1 MDRAFD
7 PSGSGPD
14 VPPDASVDAPVD
26 VPGDAPDV
34 PPDASVDAPGDVPG
48 DAHGVAPVPG
58 GAVPEVVAP
67 DLPRHTSRI
76 TLRRSALKRNLAFLR
91 SKIGPDVTLSS
102 VVKANAF
109 GHGIGPFSALAESL
123 GVRHFSVASS
133 QEAAQVRAAL
143 THETSVVMIMG
154 ILHDDDLPWVIAQGV
169 HFFVFDVARLHA
181 ALSVARALGRP
192 AHVHLE
198 VETGGNRTGLTEGP
212 FREAL
217 QLLRDHPDHLRFAGL
232 ATHYAGIE
240 ALSERPRTQKQ
251 LQVFHHF
258 DAIARAEGLRPAVR
272 HTACSA
278 AALAFPD
285 THFELVR
292 VGTAQYGFWPSP
304 DVYRLHLDATGK
316 RSDNPLR
323 RVLRWHTRVMDLKDV
338 AKGEYVGYG
347 KAFRARKPTLIAVL
361 PVGYGDG
368 YPRAMSNRGHVLI
381 RGRKAPVRGLVNMNV
396 TMVDV
401 SHVPDVQ
408 AGDEAV
414 LVGRQ
419 GRASISVASF
429 AEVADGLNNEFV
441 SRLPAQIPR
450 SVVP

>member
-1 MDRAFD
+1 MDRPTPPNA
-7 PSGSGPD
+7 PPGPPPLGPD
-14 VPPDASVDAPVD
+14 
-26 VPGDAPDV
+26 
-34 PPDASVDAPGDVPG
+34 
-48 DAHGVAPVPG
+48 VAPVPG
-58 GAVPEVVAP
+58 GAMPEGAAP
-67 DLPRHTSRI
+67 DAPRHTSAI

-109 GHGIGPFSALAESL
+109 GHGIAEFSGLAASL

-143 THETSVVMIMG
+143 PNDDATIQIMG
-154 ILHDDDLPWVIAQGV
+154 ILHDDDLPWVVGQGI

-217 QLLRDHPDHLRFAGL
+217 ALLRDHPEHLRFAGL

-240 ALSERPRTQKQ
+240 ALAERPRTRKQ

-278 AALAFPD
+278 AALAFPE

-304 DVYRLHLDATGK
+304 DVYRLHLAATGK

-347 KAFRARKPTLIAVL
+347 SAFRARKPTLIAVL

-368 YPRAMSNRGHVLI
+368 YPRAMSNRGHVLV

-401 SHVPDVQ
+401 SHVPGVQ
-408 AGDEAV
+408 AGDEVV

-419 GRASISVASF
+419 GRAAISVASF

-450 SVVP
+450 RVVP